1 MAFLV
6 LAMGHEKSFL
16 EAFGKSLPYSKS
28 HISLSPQLDMNK
40 KPVALTVTSAFKQ
53 PNEEPVLCWPSGEME
68 RIWAMLT

>member
-1 MAFLV
+1 MRD
-6 LAMGHEKSFL
+6 EKSFP

-40 KPVALTVTSAFKQ
+40 KAVDLTVTSAFKQ
-53 PNEEPVLCWPSGEME
+53 PDEEPALCWQSGEME